1 MYTLACTHSSLLYH
15 LFLQRQHAKTN
26 STRWVHFSPLPSFPC
41 LFLLAFSLF
50 CFVCPL
56 FFLVS
61 VLCIFHLSRRKSE
74 SDEVQERKTQGNNL
88 TIHEKCYRR
97 KYYTDLLL
105 CVFCCVENLSTLLTS
120 YKRLQFSF

>member
-1 MYTLACTHSSLLYH
+1 LI
-15 LFLQRQHAKTN
+15 
-26 STRWVHFSPLPSFPC
+26 
-41 LFLLAFSLF
+41 LLAFSLF
-50 CFVCPL
+50 CFVFLL

-74 SDEVQERKTQGNNL
+74 SNEVQERKTQDNNL

-105 CVFCCVENLSTLLTS
+105 CVFHCVLKISQHYWLATKDWS
-120 YKRLQFSF
+120 FPSDKRFWLPAAAAAPESMSCAKLEQWKKF